1 MRRRESQPDL
11 SSTSQEDA
19 QANWFDAGS
28 AQLAEALISTLLLT
42 KATRSGGPEQF
53 ELLPHSRKLIA
64 NLLGWKRPDGRR
76 LYRKCFASMGRKQTK
91 TQTVAA
97 LAVCE
102 FFLSQEEKQ
111 EIYMA
116 AKDRDQASIC
126 FDAVADMIRASEH
139 LMPLVTITESRKLI
153 RHNESGST
161 IRALSSDGGGKHGYN
176 PSLVIFDEL
185 HAWGIAE
192 QELYDALTTGSK
204 SRRNPLWV
212 TITTAGS
219 NQESICYREY
229 QYAKR
234 VASGEIQD
242 ESYFPLI
249 YEVPIDADWTDQN
262 LWPMALP
269 TLGILH
275 DIGDYEE
282 EFKQAL
288 ARPEKQNTFRR
299 LYLNQWTSATTTWIP
314 LRDWDQCAGE
324 FPDLTNVPCYG
335 GLDLAAVRDLTAF
348 ALCWP
353 HEGKVYYRS
362 WAYLPSKVVA
372 EKTATDG
379 VPYASWAQAG
389 HIQLMPGNTV
399 DWRYVVGHITQL
411 AEEYNIQAIAYDRY
425 GARDTAQQLQD
436 AGLTVV
442 EFGQGYVSMS
452 PAAKRFEHLI
462 YEQRLVHDGSPV
474 LRWNIECCE
483 IASDLAGNIKPVH
496 PERHRET
503 TRNDL
508 VIACVMAT
516 GMSTI
521 SKPKDRSVYEDR
533 MPITLGW

>member
-1 MRRRESQPDL
+1 LRKQ
-11 SSTSQEDA
+11 STNNGNWLDA
-19 QANWFDAGS
+19 S
-28 AQLAEALISTLLLT
+28 AVQMAETLIGGLTLT
-42 KATRSGGPEQF
+42 KATRSGGPEPF

-76 LYRKCFASMGRKQTK
+76 LYRKAFASMGRKQAK

-97 LAVCE
+97 LVVAE
-102 FFLSQEEKQ
+102 FFLSQEKKQ

-126 FDAVADMIRASEH
+126 FDAVADMIRASED
-139 LMPLVTITESRKLI
+139 LLPLVTITESRKLI
-153 RHNESGST
+153 RHNESGSI
-161 IRALSSDGGGKHGYN
+161 IRALSSDGAGKHGYN
-176 PSLVIFDEL
+176 PSLVVFDEL

-229 QYAKR
+229 GYAKR
-234 VASGEIQD
+234 VASGEIED

-249 YEVPIDADWTDQN
+249 YEVPIDADWTDQS

-269 TLGILH
+269 TLGVLH
-275 DIGDYEE
+275 DIRDYEE
-282 EFKQAL
+282 EFRQAL

-314 LRDWDQCAGE
+314 LRDWDQCFDE
-324 FPDLTNVPCYG
+324 FPDLAGVPCYG

-353 HEGKVYYRS
+353 YEGKVYYRA
-362 WAYLPSKVVA
+362 WAYLPSKMLA

-379 VPYASWAQAG
+379 VPYVQWAQGG
-389 HIQLMPGNTV
+389 HVEAMPGNTV
-399 DWRYVVGHITQL
+399 DWRYVVAHITKL
-411 AEEYNIQAIAYDRY
+411 AEQYNIQAIAYDRY

-436 AGLTVV
+436 AGISVV

-452 PAAKRFEHLI
+452 PAAKRFEQLVH
-462 YEQRLVHDGSPV
+462 ERQLVHDGSPV

-483 IASDLAGNIKPVH
+483 IASDPAGNIKPVH
-496 PERHRET
+496 PDRHRET

-516 GMSTI
+516 GIST
-521 SKPKDRSVYEDR
+521 SAKPKERSVYED
-533 MPITLGW
+533 MVPVTLGW

>member
-1 MRRRESQPDL
+1 MQKRSDNWLDL
-11 SSTSQEDA
+11 STV
-19 QANWFDAGS
+19 
-28 AQLAEALISTLLLT
+28 QLAETLIGGLTLT
-42 KATRSGGPEQF
+42 KATRSGGAEPF
-53 ELLPHSRKLIA
+53 ELLPHSRKLIV
-64 NLLGWKRPDGRR
+64 NLLGWKRADGRR
-76 LYRKCFASMGRKQTK
+76 LYRKCFASMGRKQAK

-97 LAVCE
+97 LVVAE
-102 FFLSQEEKQ
+102 FFLSSEKKQ

-126 FDAVADMIRASEH
+126 FDAVADMIRASED
-139 LMPLVTITESRKLI
+139 LFSLVTITESRKLI
-153 RHNESGST
+153 RHNESGSI
-161 IRALSSDGGGKHGYN
+161 IRALSSDGAGKHGYN
-176 PSLVIFDEL
+176 PSLVVFDEL

-314 LRDWDQCAGE
+314 LRDWDECAGE

-442 EFGQGYVSMS
+442 VCGQGYVSMS